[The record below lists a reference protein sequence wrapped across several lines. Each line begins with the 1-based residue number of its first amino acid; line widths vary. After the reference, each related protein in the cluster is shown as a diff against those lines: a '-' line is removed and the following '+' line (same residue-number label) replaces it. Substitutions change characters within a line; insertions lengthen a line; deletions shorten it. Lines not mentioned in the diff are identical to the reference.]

1 MNFVNITPPVYLF
14 LAIFFMALLHFLFPG
29 IKAVVLPWK
38 LFGVL
43 PLAIGVII
51 NLVADK
57 SFKEHVTT
65 VKPFEDS
72 TSLITTGVFRIT
84 RNPMYLGFVLILL
97 GIAILQGSLTPYVVI
112 LVFVIFIDTVFIKYE
127 EKKLES
133 TFGQAWLD
141 YRKKVRR
148 WI

>member
-1 MNFVNITPPVYLF
+1 MKFINITPPVYLL
-14 LAIFFMALLHFLFPG
+14 LAIVVMAVLHYLFPG
-29 IKAVVLPWK
+29 IKVIVYPWK

-43 PLAIGVII
+43 PLVIGVVI
-51 NLVADK
+51 NLIADK
-57 SFKEHVTT
+57 TFKEHTTT
-65 VKPFEDS
+65 VKPLEDS
-72 TSLITTGVFRIT
+72 TSLITTGVFGIT
-84 RNPMYLGFVLILL
+84 RNPMYLGFALILL
-97 GIAILQGSLTPYVVI
+97 GIAVLLGSLTPYVVV

-127 EKKLES
+127 EKKLEG

>member
-1 MNFVNITPPVYLF
+1 MKSLNITPPVYLL
-14 LAIFFMALLHFLFPG
+14 LAIVAMALLHFLFPG
-29 IKAVVLPWK
+29 IKVIVFPWN

-43 PLAIGVII
+43 PLALGAII

-57 SFKEHVTT
+57 SFKEHATT
-65 VKPFEDS
+65 VKPLEDS
-72 TSLITTGVFRIT
+72 TSLITNGVFGIT

-97 GIAILQGSLTPYVVI
+97 GIAILFGSLTPYVVV
-112 LVFVIFIDTVFIKYE
+112 LVFVIFIDAVFIKYE
-127 EKKLES
+127 EKKLEG

>member
-1 MNFVNITPPVYLF
+1 MKFIIITPPVYLF
-14 LAIFFMALLHFLFPG
+14 VVIVAMVVLHFLFPG
-29 IKAVVLPWK
+29 INVIVFPWK
-38 LFGVL
+38 LLGVL
-43 PLAIGVII
+43 PLAIGIII

-57 SFKEHVTT
+57 TFKEHTTT
-65 VKPFEDS
+65 VKPLEAS

-97 GIAILQGSLTPYVVI
+97 GIAIFLGSLTPYVVV

-127 EKKLES
+127 EKKLEGI
-133 TFGQAWLD
+133 FGQTWLD
-141 YRKKVRR
+141 YRKEVRR